1 MSAASSACCGLADD
15 PLDSGVIDSDGRS
28 LMTKTKRNYLWKG
41 FCSNRVVCLHAE
53 LAREGLSRVEFSKG
67 RSRCGDCGAS
77 DSAEVQEVESN
88 VGI

>member
-41 FCSNRVVCLHAE
+41 FCSNREVCLHAQI
-53 LAREGLSRVEFSKG
+53 LKSMGNSRVALLSGTSYEPRLF
-67 RSRCGDCGAS
+67 AIHNF
-77 DSAEVQEVESN
+77 AMV
-88 VGI
+88 